1 MREVAY
7 CRAGFDVQK
16 LEDRFRNG
24 REGREMDLLS
34 ATDWLRHRPA
44 LTYPLALAAVAFTFL
59 LRVAAGDYLSGFPFL
74 SFLPA
79 VLVASFIGGAGPGAV
94 AALLS
99 GFVVQQFFVEP
110 RNAFWPAT
118 FGQWIGLSIFIV
130 NAFII
135 VGLMQAVIVS
145 HGRQVRLR
153 GELNDFNGKLEDT
166 VAQRTGEL
174 KREMAE
180 HASAQAQVRQLQKME
195 TIGQLTGGVAHDFNN
210 MLAIIIGSLDLAQRR
225 LNGKE
230 DPRLLNSIQSA
241 RDGAQRAAVLTA
253 RLLAFSRQQPL
264 APEIVDANK
273 LVGGMSEMLRRTL
286 GEQISIEV
294 VLAGGLWPTFADLSQ
309 LENAILNLSVNARDA
324 MPDGGHLTIETA
336 NTELDDRYARLHQ
349 DVEAGQYVM
358 VSITDTGIGMSPEV
372 LERAF
377 DPFYTTKG
385 SGKGT
390 GLGLSQVY
398 GYVKQSRGHIK
409 IYSEIDR
416 GTAVK
421 IYLPRHVGSGV
432 AHPAPST
439 KPIPQGSVEDT
450 ILVVEDDR
458 NVREMTA
465 ESLREL
471 GYSVLQAAD
480 GPEAL
485 NLLEK
490 ERVDLIFTDIVM
502 PQMNG
507 RQLADAVTE
516 KWPDIRILYTTGYT
530 RNAIVHNGVLD
541 HGVSLLAKP
550 FSLEQLAHKVR
561 EALNGKPS
569 ADQA

>member
-1 MREVAY
+1 
-7 CRAGFDVQK
+7 
-16 LEDRFRNG
+16 
-24 REGREMDLLS
+24 
-34 ATDWLRHRPA
+34 
-44 LTYPLALAAVAFTFL
+44 
-59 LRVAAGDYLSGFPFL
+59 
-74 SFLPA
+74 
-79 VLVASFIGGAGPGAV
+79 
-94 AALLS
+94 
-99 GFVVQQFFVEP
+99 
-110 RNAFWPAT
+110 
-118 FGQWIGLSIFIV
+118 
-130 NAFII
+130 
-135 VGLMQAVIVS
+135 
-145 HGRQVRLR
+145 
-153 GELNDFNGKLEDT
+153 
-166 VAQRTGEL
+166 
-174 KREMAE
+174 MAE

-210 MLAIIIGSLDLAQRR
+210 MLAIIVGSLDLAQRR

-264 APEIVDANK
+264 APEIIDANK
-273 LVGGMSEMLRRTL
+273 LVGGMSELLRRML
-286 GEQISIEV
+286 GEQIRIEA

-336 NTELDDRYARLHQ
+336 NTELDDRYARMHQ
-349 DVEAGQYVM
+349 EVEAGQYVM
-358 VSITDTGIGMSPEV
+358 ISITDTGIGMSPEV

-385 SGKGT
+385 PGKGT

-416 GTAVK
+416 GTTVK
-421 IYLPRHVGSGV
+421 IYLPRHVGSGD
-432 AHPAPST
+432 ARFSAPSMT
-439 KPIPQGSVEDT
+439 PIPQGSVDDT
-450 ILVVEDDR
+450 ILVVEDDQS
-458 NVREMTA
+458 VREMTA

-471 GYSVLQAAD
+471 GYSVLQAAG

-485 NLLEK
+485 DVLQN

-507 RQLADAVTE
+507 RQLADAVME
-516 KWPDIRILYTTGYT
+516 RWPEIRVLYTTGYT

-561 EALNGKPS
+561 EVLNSKPP
-569 ADQA
+569 AEQG

>member
-1 MREVAY
+1 
-7 CRAGFDVQK
+7 
-16 LEDRFRNG
+16 
-24 REGREMDLLS
+24 MDLLS
-34 ATDWLRHRPA
+34 ATDWLRQRPG
-44 LTYPLALAAVAFTFL
+44 LTYPFAVAVVVFTFL
-59 LRVAAGDYLSGFPFL
+59 MRFAAGDYLSGFPFL

-79 VLVASFIGGAGPGAV
+79 ILITSFIGGAGPGAL
-94 AALLS
+94 AAILS
-99 GFVVQQFFVEP
+99 GFIVQQFFVQP
-110 RNAFWPAT
+110 HNIFWPVT
-118 FGQWIGLSIFIV
+118 FGQWIGLSTFIV

-135 VGLMQAVIVS
+135 VGLMQAIIVS
-145 HGRQVRLR
+145 HGRQARLR
-153 GELNDFNGKLEDT
+153 EELNDFNRKLEET

-174 KREMAE
+174 KREMDE
-180 HASAQAQVRQLQKME
+180 HAAAQAKVRQLQKME

-225 LNGKE
+225 MNGKE

-264 APEIVDANK
+264 APEVIDTNR
-273 LVGGMSEMLRRTL
+273 LVGGMSELLRRTL
-286 GEQISIEV
+286 GEQIRIET

-336 NTELDDRYARLHQ
+336 NTELDDRYARAHHE
-349 DVEAGQYVM
+349 VEAGQYVM
-358 VSITDTGIGMSPEV
+358 ISITDTGTGMSHDV
-372 LERAF
+372 MERAF

-385 SGKGT
+385 PGKGT

-416 GTAVK
+416 GTTIK
-421 IYLPRHVGSGV
+421 IYLPRHIGSND
-432 AHPAPST
+432 ARFLAASMA
-439 KPIPQGSVEDT
+439 PIPHGSVEDT
-450 ILVVEDDR
+450 ILVVEDDES
-458 NVREMTA
+458 VRSMTA

-471 GYSVLQAAD
+471 GYTVLEASGD
-480 GPEAL
+480 GKAL
-485 NLLEK
+485 ETLET

-507 RQLADAVTE
+507 RQLADAVAE

-550 FSLEQLAHKVR
+550 FSLEQLAHKIR
-561 EALNGKPS
+561 EVLNNKPT
-569 ADQA
+569 

>member
-1 MREVAY
+1 
-7 CRAGFDVQK
+7 
-16 LEDRFRNG
+16 
-24 REGREMDLLS
+24 
-34 ATDWLRHRPA
+34 
-44 LTYPLALAAVAFTFL
+44 
-59 LRVAAGDYLSGFPFL
+59 
-74 SFLPA
+74 
-79 VLVASFIGGAGPGAV
+79 
-94 AALLS
+94 
-99 GFVVQQFFVEP
+99 
-110 RNAFWPAT
+110 
-118 FGQWIGLSIFIV
+118 
-130 NAFII
+130 
-135 VGLMQAVIVS
+135 
-145 HGRQVRLR
+145 
-153 GELNDFNGKLEDT
+153 
-166 VAQRTGEL
+166 
-174 KREMAE
+174 
-180 HASAQAQVRQLQKME
+180 LQKME

-264 APEIVDANK
+264 APETIDLNK
-273 LVGGMSEMLRRTL
+273 LVGGMSELLRRTL
-286 GEQISIEV
+286 GEQIRIET

-336 NTELDDRYARLHQ
+336 NTELDDRYARMHQ
-349 DVEAGQYVM
+349 EVEAGQYVM
-358 VSITDTGIGMSPEV
+358 ISITDTGIGMSPEV

-385 SGKGT
+385 AGKGT

-416 GTAVK
+416 GTTVK
-421 IYLPRHVGSGV
+421 IYLPRRVGSGETRFST
-432 AHPAPST
+432 PSMM
-439 KPIPQGSVEDT
+439 PIPQGSVDDT
-450 ILVVEDDR
+450 ILVVEDDQS
-458 NVREMTA
+458 VREMTA

-471 GYSVLQAAD
+471 GYSVLQAAS

-485 NLLEK
+485 DVLQN

-516 KWPDIRILYTTGYT
+516 KWPEIRILYTTGYT

-561 EALNGKPS
+561 EVLNGKPS
-569 ADQA
+569 SEQA

>member
-1 MREVAY
+1 
-7 CRAGFDVQK
+7 
-16 LEDRFRNG
+16 
-24 REGREMDLLS
+24 MDLLS
-34 ATDWLRHRPA
+34 ATDWLRHRPG
-44 LTYPLALAAVAFTFL
+44 LTYPLAVAAVAFTFL
-59 LRVAAGDYLSGFPFL
+59 LRTAAGDYLSGFPFL

-79 VLVASFIGGAGPGAV
+79 VLIASFIGGAGPGVV
-94 AALLS
+94 AAILS
-99 GFVVQQFFVEP
+99 GFLVQQFFVEP
-110 RNAFWPAT
+110 HDIFWPVT
-118 FGQWIGLSIFIV
+118 FIQWLGLSTFIA
-130 NAFII
+130 NALII
-135 VGLMQAVIVS
+135 VGLMQAIVVS
-145 HGRQVRLR
+145 HGRQLRLR
-153 GELNDFNGKLEDT
+153 GELNDFNRKLEET

-264 APEIVDANK
+264 APETIDLNK
-273 LVGGMSEMLRRTL
+273 LVGGMSELLRRTL
-286 GEQISIEV
+286 GEQIRIET

-336 NTELDDRYARLHQ
+336 NTELDDRYARMHQ
-349 DVEAGQYVM
+349 EVEAGQYVM
-358 VSITDTGIGMSPEV
+358 ISITDTGIGMSPEV

-385 SGKGT
+385 AGKGT

-416 GTAVK
+416 GTTVK
-421 IYLPRHVGSGV
+421 IYLPRRVGSGETRFS
-432 AHPAPST
+432 APSMM
-439 KPIPQGSVEDT
+439 PIPQGSVDDT
-450 ILVVEDDR
+450 ILVVEDDQS
-458 NVREMTA
+458 VREMTA

-471 GYSVLQAAD
+471 GYSVLQAAS

-485 NLLEK
+485 DVLRN

-516 KWPDIRILYTTGYT
+516 KWPEIRILYTTGYT

-561 EALNGKPS
+561 EVLNGKPS
-569 ADQA
+569 SEQA

>member
-1 MREVAY
+1 
-7 CRAGFDVQK
+7 
-16 LEDRFRNG
+16 
-24 REGREMDLLS
+24 MDLLS
-34 ATDWLRHRPA
+34 ATDWLRHRPG
-44 LTYPLALAAVAFTFL
+44 LTYPLALAVVAFTFL

-416 GTAVK
+416 GTTVK

-432 AHPAPST
+432 ARPAPST

-485 NLLEK
+485 NLLEN

-516 KWPDIRILYTTGYT
+516 KWPDIRILYTTGYA

-561 EALNGKPS
+561 EALNGKPP
-569 ADQA
+569 AEQA

>member
-1 MREVAY
+1 M
-7 CRAGFDVQK
+7 QK
-16 LEDRFRNG
+16 LEGRFRNG
-24 REGREMDLLS
+24 REGWEMDLLS
-34 ATDWLRHRPA
+34 ATDWLRHRPG
-44 LTYPLALAAVAFTFL
+44 LTYPLALAVVAFTFL

-273 LVGGMSEMLRRTL
+273 LVGGMSELLRRTL

-416 GTAVK
+416 GTTVK

-432 AHPAPST
+432 ARPAPAT

-450 ILVVEDDR
+450 ILVVEDDW

-485 NLLEK
+485 NLLEN

>member
-1 MREVAY
+1 M
-7 CRAGFDVQK
+7 QK
-16 LEDRFRNG
+16 LEGRFRNG
-24 REGREMDLLS
+24 REGWEMDLLS
-34 ATDWLRHRPA
+34 ATDWLRHRPG
-44 LTYPLALAAVAFTFL
+44 LTYPLALAVVAFTFL

-409 IYSEIDR
+409 IYSELDR
-416 GTAVK
+416 GTTVK
-421 IYLPRHVGSGV
+421 IYLPRHLGSGV
-432 AHPAPST
+432 ARPAPAT

-485 NLLEK
+485 NLLENG
-490 ERVDLIFTDIVM
+490 RVDLIFTDIVM